1 MPACLVMALTAGL
14 ALAFTLAYF
23 NPPGQVTAHCNVC
36 TTAICTQRAANIL
49 GKRDVN
55 SPHYGEM

>member
-1 MPACLVMALTAGL
+1 MALTAGLGL

-55 SPHYGEM
+55 SPHYG